1 MTRLIG
7 IALGV
12 MAATCLTA
20 CAGGGEPTADQG
32 PVPGGPGGR
41 NLQYPNIFISPAGK
55 PYRAAF
61 DQPYPVVV
69 WFSQTDTNH
78 DGRLTRDE
86 FRADAQAFFH
96 SLDLNHDGVIDG
108 SEVEN
113 YEQNVAPEILPQIG
127 RLRGD
132 EGMDPRLDLGDPHN
146 TDRPRSDG
154 HGRGM
159 AQNRPGRP
167 QRGEPDQGAGLFSL
181 LNQPEPVS
189 AADTDFDGR
198 ITLAEFLAAA
208 DRRFDRI
215 DKAQRGYLTLAGLPK
230 TPVQLAIDK
239 ERARRAGARAEGRPD
254 QETPPH

>member
-7 IALGV
+7 FVLGA
-12 MAATCLTA
+12 MITTCLTA
-20 CAGGGEPTADQG
+20 CAGGGEPSVDRG
-32 PVPGGPGGR
+32 PVPGGPSGQ
-41 NLQYPNIFISPAGK
+41 NLHYPNLFISPAGK
-55 PYRAAF
+55 PYRARF
-61 DQPYPVVV
+61 DEPYPVVV
-69 WFSQTDTNH
+69 WFNQADSNH

-86 FRADAQAFFH
+86 FRADAQAFFQT
-96 SLDLNHDGVIDG
+96 LDLNHDGIIDG

-113 YEQNVAPEILPQIG
+113 YEQNIAPEILPQVG

-146 TDRPRSDG
+146 TDRPKSETR
-154 HGRGM
+154 GRGV

-189 AADTDFDGR
+189 AADTDFNGR

-208 DRRFDRI
+208 DRRFDHI
-215 DKAQRGYLTLAGLPK
+215 DKSQLGYLTLAGLPK
-230 TPVQLAIDK
+230 TPVQSAIEK
-239 ERARRAGARAEGRPD
+239 ERARRSRDRPKGRSD
-254 QETPPH
+254 EETPPR